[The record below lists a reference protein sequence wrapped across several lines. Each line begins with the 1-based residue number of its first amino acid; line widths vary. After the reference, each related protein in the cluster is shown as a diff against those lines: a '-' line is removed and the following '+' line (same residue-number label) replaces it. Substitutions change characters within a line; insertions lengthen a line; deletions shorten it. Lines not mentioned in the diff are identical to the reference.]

1 MNDTFRRN
9 RDIAEALDA
18 CRSLQEKIE
27 SLALDAEILRRVRDA
42 DCAGE
47 MLAMLRHRMRSAGS
61 ALVFDSSEQL
71 TAFDDEFAAIR
82 LACSSYDLS
91 SLDDEEAE
99 ILRLARSTRSRL
111 ETLDA
116 AGLAVRQRAVKA
128 RDLTRDLSPAE
139 VAALSDFADPWRLG
153 AAD

>member
-18 CRSLQEKIE
+18 CRSLREKIE

-42 DCAGE
+42 DCVGE
-47 MLAMLRHRMRSAGS
+47 MLAMLRHRVRSAGS
-61 ALVFDSSEQL
+61 SLALDSSGQE
-71 TAFDDEFAAIR
+71 ASFDDEFAAIR
-82 LACSSYDLS
+82 LACSRYDLS

-99 ILRLARSTRSRL
+99 ILRLARSTRTRL

-128 RDLTRDLSPAE
+128 RDQAPDLSPAE
-139 VAALSDFADPWRLG
+139 IAALSDFSDPWRLG